1 MQSLWQDVR
10 YGSRLMWRNPGF
22 SLAAI
27 FTLALGIGA
36 NSAIFSLVNVLSL
49 KPLHYH
55 DASRVT
61 FVLGWDIDE
70 NEMRFNLHHADYLD
84 LQRDAKSF
92 QELAGYTHL
101 SANLT
106 DGDIPDRVQAYRV
119 TPNTFT
125 MLGVSAQVGRAF
137 DASDVAGGRLD
148 IAVISHALWQRRFGG
163 DAGVI
168 GRQIVVNDEP
178 KEIVAVM
185 PPRFE
190 FPVFNFKGDL
200 WMPSQLRGS
209 ERGQRGQFG
218 SLAIVGRLRDGVA
231 YAQAQSEVDLLMRG
245 YAERYSNSN
254 RGIGARVIEMGKL
267 GDMQA
272 RPAWIILL
280 VTVAM
285 VLLLAC
291 ANVANLLL
299 ARGAARQ
306 RELAVRAAIGASR
319 RRIGRQMIVEGALL
333 ALGGGMVG
341 VAIAYVALAALRAS
355 LPDVVRTTLPN
366 VDGIGVDAATL
377 GYTLTVSLLTS
388 VIFGAL
394 PAWRASRDR
403 FEDALKESAAA
414 GGSRSARRL
423 RSALVVGEVALAT
436 MLLVAAG
443 LLARSYSGL
452 NQVNP
457 GFDPEGVMTMAMS
470 LPASRYDDI
479 ATRDRFY
486 EQVLARTMA
495 LPGVASAGL
504 VNTLPFSTYG
514 DGTTITFDGARAPQP
529 GRYPVVSFRVVSDR
543 YFETMRI
550 PVIGGRMFDRRDTR
564 GGAAVAIVNQ
574 VFAHRHFA
582 DRSAIGQRILDEN
595 AWGRLDKDA
604 LSRLGREQQ
613 PWLTIVGIVG
623 DVRHSN
629 LWDSVRPEV
638 YVPMSQAAPAMMML
652 AARTPARPEDL
663 TAPIRDAIRAIDP
676 AQPVYHVKTLDTLVA
691 ESMELQ
697 RVSAA
702 TVTLFSAVALMLA
715 AVGIY
720 GVVSYGVSQQ
730 TREFGVRMALGAT
743 PRDVLRQVLRSGGTL
758 VAVGM
763 AIGIA
768 GAAGVSGLLR
778 GVLFGVSPVDPLTYA
793 GVAVVLGLAGVI
805 ACMIPAWRASDTNP
819 VNALR
824 MD

>member
-1 MQSLWQDVR
+1 MQSLLQDVR
-10 YGSRLMWRNPGF
+10 YGARLIWRNPVF
-22 SLAAI
+22 SLTAI
-27 FTLALGIGA
+27 VTLALGIGA
-36 NSAIFSLVNVLSL
+36 NSAIFSAVNALTR
-49 KPLHYH
+49 KPLAYH
-55 DASRVT
+55 DPSRVT
-61 FVLGWDIDE
+61 FVLAWDLDE
-70 NEMRFNLHHADYLD
+70 NEMRFNLHHLEYLD
-84 LQRDAKSF
+84 LQRDATSF
-92 QELAGYTHL
+92 QELAGYTYL

-106 DGDIPDRVQAYRV
+106 GGDIPDRVQAYRV

-125 MLGVSAQVGRAF
+125 MLGVNALVGRAF
-137 DASDVAGGRLD
+137 DASEVAGGRTD

-200 WMPSQLRGS
+200 WVPSQLRGW
-209 ERGQRGQFG
+209 ERGQRAQFG
-218 SLAIVGRLRDGVA
+218 LLTVVGRLRDGVT

-245 YAERYSNSN
+245 YAKRYSDTD
-254 RGIGARVIEMGKL
+254 RGMGARVIEMGRL
-267 GDMQA
+267 GDMTA
-272 RPAWIILL
+272 GPAAIILL
-280 VTVAM
+280 VTVAT

-319 RRIGRQMIVEGALL
+319 LRIGRQMIVEGALL
-333 ALGGGMVG
+333 ALGGGMFG
-341 VAIAYVALAALRAS
+341 VAIAYVMLAALRAA
-355 LPDVVRTTLPN
+355 LPDLVLTTVPN
-366 VDGIGVDAATL
+366 VHEIGVDAATL
-377 GYTLTVSLLTS
+377 GYTLAVSLLTS
-388 VIFGAL
+388 VIVGVL

-403 FEDALKESAAA
+403 FDALKESASA
-414 GGSRSARRL
+414 GGSRNARRL
-423 RSALVVGEVALAT
+423 RSVLVVAEVALAT

-443 LLARSYSGL
+443 LLARSYTGL
-452 NQVNP
+452 HQVNP
-457 GFDPEGVMTMAMS
+457 GFDPDGVMTMAMT
-470 LPASRYDDI
+470 LPESRYREI
-479 ATRDRFY
+479 ETRDRFY

-495 LPGVASAGL
+495 LPGVASAGF
-504 VNTLPFSTYG
+504 VNTLPFSTYD
-514 DGTTITFDGARAPQP
+514 DGTTITFDGAPAPP
-529 GRYPVVSFRVVSDR
+529 SGRDPVVSFRVVSDR

-550 PVIGGRMFDRRDTR
+550 PAIGGRMFDRRDTR
-564 GGAAVAIVNQ
+564 NGALVAIVNQ

-582 DRSAIGQRILDEN
+582 DRSAIGQRIYDESV
-595 AWGRLDKDA
+595 W
-604 LSRLGREQQ
+604 SRFAPKSLAADYT

-629 LWDSVRPEV
+629 LWDTVRPEV
-638 YVPMSQAAPAMMML
+638 YLPMSQAAPAIMML
-652 AARTPARPEDL
+652 AARTSARPEDL

-676 AQPVYHVKTLDTLVA
+676 TQPVYHVKTMDTLVA

-702 TVTLFSAVALMLA
+702 MVTLFSAVALMLA
-715 AVGIY
+715 AIGIY
-720 GVVSYGVSQQ
+720 GVVSYGVIQQ

-758 VAVGM
+758 VAVGVV
-763 AIGIA
+763 IGIA

-778 GVLFGVSPVDPLTYA
+778 GALFGVSPMDPLTYA
-793 GVAVVLGLAGVI
+793 GVAVVLGVAGVI
-805 ACMIPAWRASDTNP
+805 ACMVPAWRASGTNP
-819 VNALR
+819 LNALR
-824 MD
+824 AE

>member
-1 MQSLWQDVR
+1 MQSLLQDVR
-10 YGSRLMWRNPGF
+10 YGARLIWRNPGF

-27 FTLALGIGA
+27 ATLALGIGA
-36 NSAIFSLVNVLSL
+36 NSAIFSVVNALTR
-49 KPLHYH
+49 KPLAYH
-55 DASRVT
+55 DPSRVT
-61 FVLGWDIDE
+61 FVLAWDLDE
-70 NEMRFNLHHADYLD
+70 NEMRFNLHHLEYLD
-84 LQRDAKSF
+84 LQRDATSF
-92 QELAGYTHL
+92 QELAGYTYL

-106 DGDIPDRVQAYRV
+106 GGDIPDRVQAYRV

-125 MLGVSAQVGRAF
+125 MLGVSALVGRAF
-137 DASDVAGGRLD
+137 DASEVAGGRTD

-200 WMPSQLRGS
+200 WVPSQLRGW
-209 ERGQRGQFG
+209 ERGQRAQFG
-218 SLAIVGRLRDGVA
+218 LLTVVGRLRDGVT

-245 YAERYSNSN
+245 YAKRYSDTD
-254 RGIGARVIEMGKL
+254 RGMGARVIEMGRL
-267 GDMQA
+267 GDMTA
-272 RPAWIILL
+272 GPAAIILL

-319 RRIGRQMIVEGALL
+319 LRIGRQMIVEGALL
-333 ALGGGMVG
+333 ALGGGMFG
-341 VAIAYVALAALRAS
+341 VAIAYVMLAALRAA
-355 LPDVVRTTLPN
+355 LPDLVLTTVPN
-366 VDGIGVDAATL
+366 VHEIGVDAATL
-377 GYTLTVSLLTS
+377 GYTLAVSLLTS
-388 VIFGAL
+388 VIVGVL

-403 FEDALKESAAA
+403 FDALKESASA
-414 GGSRSARRL
+414 GGSRNARRL
-423 RSALVVGEVALAT
+423 RSVLVVAEVALAT

-443 LLARSYSGL
+443 LLARSYTGL
-452 NQVNP
+452 HQVNP
-457 GFDPEGVMTMAMS
+457 GFDPDGVMTMAMT
-470 LPASRYDDI
+470 LPESRYREI
-479 ATRDRFY
+479 ETRDRFY

-495 LPGVASAGL
+495 LPGVASAGF
-504 VNTLPFSTYG
+504 VNTLPFSTYD
-514 DGTTITFDGARAPQP
+514 DGTTITFDGAPAPP
-529 GRYPVVSFRVVSDR
+529 SGRDPVVSFRVVSDR

-550 PVIGGRMFDRRDTR
+550 PAIGGRMFDRRDTR
-564 GGAAVAIVNQ
+564 NGALVAIVNQ

-582 DRSAIGQRILDEN
+582 DRSAIGQRIYDESV
-595 AWGRLDKDA
+595 W
-604 LSRLGREQQ
+604 SRFAPKSLAADYT

-623 DVRHSN
+623 EVRHSN
-629 LWDSVRPEV
+629 LWDTVRPEV
-638 YVPMSQAAPAMMML
+638 YLPMSQAAPAMMML
-652 AARTPARPEDL
+652 AARTSARPEDL

-676 AQPVYHVKTLDTLVA
+676 TQPVYHVKTMDTLVA

-702 TVTLFSAVALMLA
+702 MVTLFSAVALMLA
-715 AVGIY
+715 AIGIY
-720 GVVSYGVSQQ
+720 GVVSYGVIQQ

-758 VAVGM
+758 VAVGVV
-763 AIGIA
+763 IGIA
-768 GAAGVSGLLR
+768 GAVGVSGLLR
-778 GVLFGVSPVDPLTYA
+778 GALFGVSPMDPLTYA
-793 GVAVVLGLAGVI
+793 GVAVVLGVAGVI
-805 ACMIPAWRASDTNP
+805 ACMVPAWRASGTNP
-819 VNALR
+819 LNALR
-824 MD
+824 AE

>member
-1 MQSLWQDVR
+1 MQSLLQDVR
-10 YGSRLMWRNPGF
+10 YGSRLMWRNPVF
-22 SLAAI
+22 SLTAI
-27 FTLALGIGA
+27 VTLALGIGA
-36 NSAIFSLVNVLSL
+36 NSAIFSAVNALTR
-49 KPLHYH
+49 KPLAYH
-55 DASRVT
+55 DPSRVT
-61 FVLGWDIDE
+61 FVLGWDLDA
-70 NEMRFNLHHADYLD
+70 NEMRFGLHHAEYLD

-92 QELAGYTHL
+92 QELAGYTYL

-106 DGDIPDRVQAYRV
+106 GGDIPDRVQAYRV
-119 TPNTFT
+119 TPNTFS
-125 MLGVSAQVGRAF
+125 MLGANALVGRAF
-137 DASDVAGGRLD
+137 DARQVAGGRTD

-200 WMPSQLRGS
+200 WVPSQLRGW
-209 ERGQRGQFG
+209 ERGQRDQFG
-218 SLAIVGRLRDGVA
+218 GLTIVGRLRDGVT

-245 YAERYSNSN
+245 YAKRYFDSD
-254 RGIGARVIEMGKL
+254 RGMGARVIEMGRL
-267 GDMQA
+267 GDMTA
-272 RPAWIILL
+272 GPAAIILL

-319 RRIGRQMIVEGALL
+319 LRIGRQMFVEGALL
-333 ALGGGMVG
+333 ALGGGLFG
-341 VAIAYVALAALRAS
+341 VAIAYVALAALRAA
-355 LPDVVRTTLPN
+355 LPDLVLTTVPN
-366 VDGIGVDAATL
+366 VGEIGVDAATL
-377 GYTLTVSLLTS
+377 GYTLAISLLTS
-388 VIFGAL
+388 VIVGVL

-403 FEDALKESAAA
+403 FDALKESAAA
-414 GGSRSARRL
+414 GGSSRARRL
-423 RSALVVGEVALAT
+423 RSMLVVAEVALAS

-443 LLARSYSGL
+443 LLARSYTGL

-457 GFDPEGVMTMAMS
+457 GFGPDGVMTMAMT
-470 LPASRYDDI
+470 LPASRYHEI
-479 ATRDRFY
+479 ETRDRFY

-495 LPGVASAGL
+495 LPGVASAGF
-504 VNTLPFSTYG
+504 VNTLPFSTYD
-514 DGTTITFDGARAPQP
+514 DGTTITFEGAPSP
-529 GRYPVVSFRVVSDR
+529 PSGHDPVVSFRVVSDR

-550 PVIGGRMFDRRDTR
+550 PAIGGRMFDRRDTR
-564 GGAAVAIVNQ
+564 NGALVAIVNQ

-582 DRSAIGQRILDEN
+582 DRSAIGQRIYDESV
-595 AWGRLDKDA
+595 W
-604 LSRLGREQQ
+604 SRFAPKSLAADYT

-629 LWDSVRPEV
+629 LWDTVRPEV
-638 YVPMSQAAPAMMML
+638 YLPMSQAAPTIMML
-652 AARTPARPEDL
+652 AARTSARPEDL
-663 TAPIRDAIRAIDP
+663 TAQIRDAIRAIDP

-691 ESMELQ
+691 DSMGLQ

-702 TVTLFSAVALMLA
+702 MVTLFSAVALMLA
-715 AVGIY
+715 AIGIY

-743 PRDVLRQVLRSGGTL
+743 PRDVLHQVLRSGGTL
-758 VAVGM
+758 VGVGVV
-763 AIGIA
+763 IGIA

-778 GVLFGVSPVDPLTYA
+778 GALFGVNPMDPLTYA

-805 ACMIPAWRASDTNP
+805 ACMVPAWRASGTNP
-819 VNALR
+819 LNALR
-824 MD
+824 AE

>member
-10 YGSRLMWRNPGF
+10 YGWRLMWRNPGF

-27 FTLALGIGA
+27 VTLALGIGA
-36 NSAIFSLVNVLSL
+36 NSAIFSVVNALTL
-49 KPLHYH
+49 KPLPYH
-55 DASRVT
+55 DPSRVT
-61 FVLGWDIDE
+61 FVLGWDLDD

-84 LQRDAKSF
+84 LQRGAKSF
-92 QELAGYTHL
+92 QEMAGYTYL

-106 DGDIPDRVQAYRV
+106 GGDVPDRVQAYRV

-125 MLGVSAQVGRAF
+125 MLGVNALIGRAF
-137 DASDVAGGRLD
+137 DANDVAGGRTD

-200 WMPSQLRGS
+200 WVPSQLLGW
-209 ERGQRGQFG
+209 ERGQRAQFG
-218 SLAIVGRLRDGVA
+218 SLAIVGRLRDGVS

-245 YAERYSNSN
+245 IAGRSPDNN
-254 RGIGARVIEMGKL
+254 RGMGARVIEMGRL
-267 GDMQA
+267 GDMTA
-272 RPAWIILL
+272 GPAAIILL

-319 RRIGRQMIVEGALL
+319 LRIGRQMFVEGALL
-333 ALGGGMVG
+333 ALGGGLFG

-355 LPDVVRTTLPN
+355 LPDLVLTTAPN
-366 VDGIGVDAATL
+366 VFEIGVDAATL
-377 GYTLTVSLLTS
+377 GYTLAVSLLTS
-388 VIFGAL
+388 VIVGVL

-403 FEDALKESAAA
+403 FDALKESGSA

-423 RSALVVGEVALAT
+423 RSVLVVGEVALAT
-436 MLLVAAG
+436 TLLVAAG
-443 LLARSYSGL
+443 LLARSYTGL
-452 NQVNP
+452 SQVNP
-457 GFDPEGVMTMAMS
+457 GFDPDGVMTMAMT
-470 LPASRYDDI
+470 LPESRYPEI

-495 LPGVASAGL
+495 LPGVVSAGF
-504 VNTLPFSTYG
+504 VNMLPFSTYD
-514 DGTTITFDGARAPQP
+514 DGTAITIDGAPAPPP
-529 GRYPVVSFRVVSDR
+529 GRAPVVSFRVVSDR

-550 PVIGGRMFDRRDTR
+550 PAIGGRMFDRRDTR
-564 GGAAVAIVNQ
+564 DGAPVAIVNQ

-582 DRSAIGQRILDEN
+582 DRSAIGQRIHDDN
-595 AWGRLDKDA
+595 AWGRNWVRGEPD
-604 LSRLGREQQ
+604 

-629 LWDSVRPEV
+629 LWDTVRPEV
-638 YVPMSQAAPAMMML
+638 YLPMSQAAPGMMML
-652 AARTPARPEDL
+652 AARTSARPEDL

-691 ESMELQ
+691 ESLELQ
-697 RVSAA
+697 RISAA
-702 TVTLFSAVALMLA
+702 LVTLFSAVALMLA
-715 AVGIY
+715 AIGIY
-720 GVVSYGVSQQ
+720 GVVSYGVIQQ

-758 VAVGM
+758 VGVGVV
-763 AIGIA
+763 IGIA
-768 GAAGVSGLLR
+768 GAAGVSGSLR
-778 GVLFGVSPVDPLTYA
+778 GALVGISPMDPLTYA

-805 ACMIPAWRASDTNP
+805 ACMVPAWRASGTNP
-819 VNALR
+819 LNALR
-824 MD
+824 TE

>member
-1 MQSLWQDVR
+1 VQSLLQDVR
-10 YGSRLMWRNPGF
+10 YGARLIWRNPVF
-22 SLAAI
+22 SLTAI
-27 FTLALGIGA
+27 VTLALGIGA
-36 NSAIFSLVNVLSL
+36 NSAIFSAVNALTR
-49 KPLHYH
+49 KPLAYH
-55 DASRVT
+55 DPSRVT
-61 FVLGWDIDE
+61 FVLAWDLDE
-70 NEMRFNLHHADYLD
+70 NEMRFNLHHLEYLD
-84 LQRDAKSF
+84 LQRDATSF
-92 QELAGYTHL
+92 QELAGYTYL

-106 DGDIPDRVQAYRV
+106 GGDIPDRVQAYRV

-125 MLGVSAQVGRAF
+125 MLGVSALVGRAF
-137 DASDVAGGRLD
+137 DASEVAGGRTD

-200 WMPSQLRGS
+200 WVPSQLRGW
-209 ERGQRGQFG
+209 ERGQRAQFG
-218 SLAIVGRLRDGVA
+218 LLTVVGRLRDGVT

-245 YAERYSNSN
+245 YAKRYSDTD
-254 RGIGARVIEMGKL
+254 RGMGARVIEMGRL
-267 GDMQA
+267 GDMTA
-272 RPAWIILL
+272 GPAAIILL
-280 VTVAM
+280 VTVAT

-319 RRIGRQMIVEGALL
+319 LRIGRQMIVEGALL
-333 ALGGGMVG
+333 ALGGGMFG
-341 VAIAYVALAALRAS
+341 VAIAYVMLAALRAA
-355 LPDVVRTTLPN
+355 LPDLVLTTVPN
-366 VDGIGVDAATL
+366 VHEIGVDAATL
-377 GYTLTVSLLTS
+377 GYTLAVSLLTS
-388 VIFGAL
+388 VIVGVL

-403 FEDALKESAAA
+403 FDALKESASA
-414 GGSRSARRL
+414 GGSRNARRL
-423 RSALVVGEVALAT
+423 RSVLVVAEVALAT

-443 LLARSYSGL
+443 LLARSYTGL
-452 NQVNP
+452 HQVNP
-457 GFDPEGVMTMAMS
+457 GFDPDGVMTMAMT
-470 LPASRYDDI
+470 LPESRYREI
-479 ATRDRFY
+479 ETRDRFY

-495 LPGVASAGL
+495 LPGVASAGF
-504 VNTLPFSTYG
+504 VNTLPFSTYD
-514 DGTTITFDGARAPQP
+514 DGTTITFDGAPAPP
-529 GRYPVVSFRVVSDR
+529 SGHDPVVSFRVVSDR

-550 PVIGGRMFDRRDTR
+550 PAIGGRMFDRRDTR
-564 GGAAVAIVNQ
+564 NGALVAIVNQ

-582 DRSAIGQRILDEN
+582 DRSAIGQRIYDESV
-595 AWGRLDKDA
+595 W
-604 LSRLGREQQ
+604 SRFAPKSLAADYT

-629 LWDSVRPEV
+629 LWDTVRPEV
-638 YVPMSQAAPAMMML
+638 YLPMSQAAPAIMML
-652 AARTPARPEDL
+652 AARTSARPEDL

-676 AQPVYHVKTLDTLVA
+676 TQPVYHVKTMDTLVA

-702 TVTLFSAVALMLA
+702 MVTLFSAVALMLA
-715 AVGIY
+715 AIGIY
-720 GVVSYGVSQQ
+720 GVVSYGVIQQ

-758 VAVGM
+758 VAVGVV
-763 AIGIA
+763 IGIA

-778 GVLFGVSPVDPLTYA
+778 GALFGVSPMDPLTYA
-793 GVAVVLGLAGVI
+793 GVAVVLGVAGVI
-805 ACMIPAWRASDTNP
+805 ACMVPAWRASGTNP
-819 VNALR
+819 LNALR
-824 MD
+824 AE

>member
-1 MQSLWQDVR
+1 
-10 YGSRLMWRNPGF
+10 MWRNPVF
-22 SLAAI
+22 SLTAI
-27 FTLALGIGA
+27 VTLALGIGA

-55 DASRVT
+55 DPSRVT
-61 FVLGWDIDE
+61 FVLGWDLEE
-70 NEMRFNLHHADYLD
+70 NEMRFNLHHAEYLD

-106 DGDIPDRVQAYRV
+106 GGDIPDRVQAYRV

-125 MLGVSAQVGRAF
+125 MLGVDALVGRAF
-137 DASDVAGGRLD
+137 DARDVAGGRTD

-168 GRQIVVNDEP
+168 GKQIVVNDEP

-190 FPVFNFKGDL
+190 FPVYNFKGDL
-200 WMPSQLRGS
+200 WVPSQLRGS
-209 ERGQRGQFG
+209 ERGQRGQFT
-218 SLAIVGRLRDGVA
+218 SLTIVGRLRDGVT

-245 YAERYSNSN
+245 YDEQYPDAS
-254 RGIGARVIEMGKL
+254 RGMGARVIEMGKL
-267 GDMQA
+267 GDMQSG
-272 RPAWIILL
+272 PAALILL

-319 RRIGRQMIVEGALL
+319 LRIGRQMIVEGALL
-333 ALGGGMVG
+333 ALGGGMFG

-355 LPDVVRTTLPN
+355 LPDAALTTLPN
-366 VDGIGVDAATL
+366 VNEIGVDAATL
-377 GYTLTVSLLTS
+377 GYTLAVSLLTS
-388 VIFGAL
+388 VIFGVL

-403 FEDALKESAAA
+403 FEGALKESASA

-423 RSALVVGEVALAT
+423 RSLLVVAEVALAT

-457 GFDPEGVMTMAMS
+457 GFDPDGVMTMAMT
-470 LPASRYDDI
+470 LPASRYHGI
-479 ATRDRFY
+479 ETRDRFY

-504 VNTLPFSTYG
+504 VNNLPFSTYAE
-514 DGTTITFDGARAPQP
+514 GTSMTIDGAPAPQP
-529 GRYPVVSFRVVSDR
+529 GREPVVSFRVVSDR

-550 PVIGGRMFDRRDTR
+550 PAIGGRMFDRRDTR
-564 GGAAVAIVNQ
+564 GGAHVAIVNQ
-574 VFAHRHFA
+574 VFASRHFA
-582 DRSAIGQRILDEN
+582 GRSAIGQRIVDEN
-595 AWGRLDKDA
+595 VW
-604 LSRLGREQQ
+604 SRFAPKSFAADQT

-629 LWDSVRPEV
+629 LWDTVRPEV
-638 YVPMSQAAPAMMML
+638 YLPMSQAAPAIMML
-652 AARTPARPEDL
+652 AARTSARPEDL
-663 TAPIRDAIRAIDP
+663 TASIRDAIRAIDP
-676 AQPVYHVKTLDTLVA
+676 AQSVYYVKTLDTLVA

-697 RVSAA
+697 RISAA
-702 TVTLFSAVALMLA
+702 MVTLFSAVALMLA
-715 AVGIY
+715 AIGIY

-758 VAVGM
+758 VGVGVV
-763 AIGIA
+763 IGIA

-778 GVLFGVSPVDPLTYA
+778 GALFGVSPMDPLTYA

-805 ACMIPAWRASDTNP
+805 ACMVPAWRASGTNP
-819 VNALR
+819 LNALR
-824 MD
+824 AE

>member
-10 YGSRLMWRNPGF
+10 YGSRLMWRSPGF

-27 FTLALGIGA
+27 VTLALGIGA
-36 NSAIFSLVNVLSL
+36 NSAIFSVVNALTL
-49 KPLHYH
+49 KPLPYH
-55 DASRVT
+55 DPSRVA
-61 FVLGWDIDE
+61 FVLGWDVLE
-70 NEMRFNLHHADYLD
+70 NEMRFQLHYAEFHD

-92 QELAGYTHL
+92 QELAGYSYL

-106 DGDIPDRVQAYRV
+106 GGDIPDRVQAYRV

-125 MLGVSAQVGRAF
+125 MLGVNALVGRAF
-137 DASDVAGGRLD
+137 DATEVAGGRID

-190 FPVFNFKGDL
+190 FPVYNFKGDL
-200 WMPSQLRGS
+200 WVPSQLRGS
-209 ERGQRGQFG
+209 ERGQRAQFT
-218 SLAIVGRLRDGVA
+218 SLTIVGRLRDGVT

-245 YAERYSNSN
+245 YDEQYPDAS
-254 RGIGARVIEMGKL
+254 RGVGARVIEMSKL
-267 GDMQA
+267 GDMKA
-272 RPAWIILL
+272 GPAALILL

-319 RRIGRQMIVEGALL
+319 LRIGRQMIVEGALL
-333 ALGGGMVG
+333 ALGGGTAG
-341 VAIAYVALAALRAS
+341 VAIAFVALAAFRAA
-355 LPDVVRTTLPN
+355 LPDLVLTTAPN
-366 VDGIGVDAATL
+366 VDAIGVDAATL
-377 GYTLTVSLLTS
+377 GYTLAMSLLTS
-388 VIFGAL
+388 VIVGVL

-403 FEDALKESAAA
+403 FDALKESASA
-414 GGSRSARRL
+414 GGSRGARRL
-423 RSALVVGEVALAT
+423 RSVLVVGEVALAT

-443 LLARSYSGL
+443 LLARSYTGL

-457 GFDPEGVMTMAMS
+457 GFDPDGVMTLAMT
-470 LPASRYDDI
+470 LPESRYHGI
-479 ATRDRFY
+479 ETRARFY
-486 EQVLARTMA
+486 EQVLARTTA
-495 LPGVASAGL
+495 LPGVASAGF
-504 VNTLPFSTYG
+504 VNTLPFSTYH
-514 DGTTITFDGARAPQP
+514 DGTTITIDGAPAPQP
-529 GRYPVVSFRVVSDR
+529 GRAPVVSFRVVSDR

-550 PVIGGRMFDRRDTR
+550 PAIGGRLFDRRDTR
-564 GGAAVAIVNQ
+564 GGAHVAIVNQ
-574 VFAHRHFA
+574 VFASRHFA
-582 DRSAIGQRILDEN
+582 GRSAIGQRIVDEN
-595 AWGRLDKDA
+595 AWGRLDEDA
-604 LSRLGREQQ
+604 LRRLGGDQT

-629 LWDSVRPEV
+629 LWDTVRPEV
-638 YVPMSQAAPAMMML
+638 YLPLSQAAPAMMML
-652 AARTPARPEDL
+652 AARTSATPEDL

-697 RVSAA
+697 RISSAL
-702 TVTLFSAVALMLA
+702 VTLFSTVALMLA
-715 AVGIY
+715 AIGIY
-720 GVVSYGVSQQ
+720 SVVSYGVIQQ
-730 TREFGVRMALGAT
+730 TREFGVRIALGAT

-758 VAVGM
+758 VGVGVV
-763 AIGIA
+763 IGIV

-778 GVLFGVSPVDPLTYA
+778 GALFGVSPVDPLTYA

-805 ACMIPAWRASDTNP
+805 ACMVPAWRASDTNP

-824 MD
+824 ME

>member
-1 MQSLWQDVR
+1 MRSLWQDVR

-22 SLAAI
+22 ALAAI
-27 FTLALGIGA
+27 VTLALGIGA
-36 NSAIFSLVNVLSL
+36 NSAIFSLVNALTL

-55 DASRVT
+55 DPSRVT
-61 FVLGWDIDE
+61 FVLGWDVEE
-70 NEMRFNLHHADYLD
+70 NEMRFNLHHAEYLD

-92 QELAGYTHL
+92 QELAGYTYL

-106 DGDIPDRVQAYRV
+106 GGDIPDRVQAYRV

-125 MLGVSAQVGRAF
+125 MLGVDALVGRAF
-137 DASDVAGGRLD
+137 DAREVAGGRID

-168 GRQIVVNDEP
+168 GKQIVVNDEP

-200 WMPSQLRGS
+200 WVPSQLRGS
-209 ERGQRGQFG
+209 ERGQPAQFL
-218 SLAIVGRLRDGVA
+218 SLTIVGRLRDGVA

-245 YAERYSNSN
+245 YAERYH
-254 RGIGARVIEMGKL
+254 GGLGARVIEMGKL

-272 RPAWIILL
+272 GPAAIILL

-319 RRIGRQMIVEGALL
+319 LRIGRQMIVEGALL
-333 ALGGGMVG
+333 SLGGGMVG

-355 LPDVVRTTLPN
+355 LPDAVLTTVPN
-366 VDGIGVDAATL
+366 VDEIGVDAATL
-377 GYTLTVSLLTS
+377 GHTLAVSLLTS
-388 VIFGAL
+388 VVFGVL

-403 FEDALKESAAA
+403 FEGALKESASA
-414 GGSRSARRL
+414 GGSRRARRL
-423 RSALVVGEVALAT
+423 RSVLVVGEVALAT

-443 LLARSYSGL
+443 LLARSYTGL

-457 GFDPEGVMTMAMS
+457 GFDPGGVMTMAMT
-470 LPASRYDDI
+470 LPASRYHEI
-479 ATRDRFY
+479 ETRDRFY

-504 VNTLPFSTYG
+504 VNTLPFSTYD
-514 DGTTITFDGARAPQP
+514 DGTSIKFDGAPAPQP
-529 GRYPVVSFRVVSDR
+529 GREPVVSFRVVSDR

-550 PVIGGRMFDRRDTR
+550 PAIGGRLFDRRDTR
-564 GGAAVAIVNQ
+564 GGALVAIVNQ

-582 DRSAIGQRILDEN
+582 DRSAIGQRIADDNVWSRLDEDT
-595 AWGRLDKDA
+595 R
-604 LSRLGREQQ
+604 SRLGGDQT

-629 LWDSVRPEV
+629 LSDALRPEV

-652 AARTPARPEDL
+652 AARTSARPQDL

-697 RVSAA
+697 RISAA
-702 TVTLFSAVALMLA
+702 MVTLFSAVALMLA
-715 AVGIY
+715 AIGIY

-758 VAVGM
+758 VGVGIV
-763 AIGIA
+763 IGIA

-778 GVLFGVSPVDPLTYA
+778 GALFGVSPVDPLTYA

-805 ACMIPAWRASDTNP
+805 ACMVPAWRASGTNP

-824 MD
+824 ME

>member
-1 MQSLWQDVR
+1 VQSLLQDVR
-10 YGSRLMWRNPGF
+10 YGARLIWRNPVF
-22 SLAAI
+22 SLTAI
-27 FTLALGIGA
+27 VTLALGIGA
-36 NSAIFSLVNVLSL
+36 NSAIFSAVNALTR
-49 KPLHYH
+49 KPLAYH
-55 DASRVT
+55 DPSRVT
-61 FVLGWDIDE
+61 FVLAWDLDE
-70 NEMRFNLHHADYLD
+70 NEMRFNLHHLEYLD
-84 LQRDAKSF
+84 LQRDATSF
-92 QELAGYTHL
+92 QELAGYTYL

-106 DGDIPDRVQAYRV
+106 GGDIPDRVQAYRV

-125 MLGVSAQVGRAF
+125 MLGVSALVGRAF
-137 DASDVAGGRLD
+137 DASEVAGGRTD

-200 WMPSQLRGS
+200 WVPSQLRGW
-209 ERGQRGQFG
+209 ERGQRAQFG
-218 SLAIVGRLRDGVA
+218 LLTVVGRLRDGVT

-245 YAERYSNSN
+245 YAKRYSDTD
-254 RGIGARVIEMGKL
+254 RGMGARVIEMGRL
-267 GDMQA
+267 GDMTA
-272 RPAWIILL
+272 GPAAIILL
-280 VTVAM
+280 VTVAT

-319 RRIGRQMIVEGALL
+319 LRIGRQMIVEGALL
-333 ALGGGMVG
+333 ALGGGMFG
-341 VAIAYVALAALRAS
+341 VAIAYVMLAALRAA
-355 LPDVVRTTLPN
+355 LPDLVLTTVPN
-366 VDGIGVDAATL
+366 VHEIGVDAATL
-377 GYTLTVSLLTS
+377 GYTLAVSLLTS
-388 VIFGAL
+388 VIVGVL

-403 FEDALKESAAA
+403 FDALKESASA
-414 GGSRSARRL
+414 GGSRNARRL
-423 RSALVVGEVALAT
+423 RSVLVVAEVALAT

-443 LLARSYSGL
+443 LLARSYTGL
-452 NQVNP
+452 HQVNP
-457 GFDPEGVMTMAMS
+457 GFDPDGVMTMAMT
-470 LPASRYDDI
+470 LPESRYREI
-479 ATRDRFY
+479 ETRDRFY

-495 LPGVASAGL
+495 LPGVASAGF
-504 VNTLPFSTYG
+504 VNTLPFSTYD
-514 DGTTITFDGARAPQP
+514 DGTTITFDGAPAPP
-529 GRYPVVSFRVVSDR
+529 SGRDPVVSFRVVSDR

-550 PVIGGRMFDRRDTR
+550 PAIGGRMFDRRDTR
-564 GGAAVAIVNQ
+564 NGALVAIVNQ

-582 DRSAIGQRILDEN
+582 DRSAIGQRIYDESV
-595 AWGRLDKDA
+595 W
-604 LSRLGREQQ
+604 SRFAPKSLAADYT

-623 DVRHSN
+623 EVRHSN
-629 LWDSVRPEV
+629 LWDTVRPEV
-638 YVPMSQAAPAMMML
+638 YLPMSQAAPAMMML
-652 AARTPARPEDL
+652 AARTSARPEDL

-676 AQPVYHVKTLDTLVA
+676 TQPVYHVKTMDTLVA

-702 TVTLFSAVALMLA
+702 MVTLFSAVALMLA
-715 AVGIY
+715 AIGIY
-720 GVVSYGVSQQ
+720 GVVSYGVIQQ

-758 VAVGM
+758 VAVGVV
-763 AIGIA
+763 IGIA

-778 GVLFGVSPVDPLTYA
+778 GALFGVSPMDPLTYA

-805 ACMIPAWRASDTNP
+805 ACMAPAWRASGTNP
-819 VNALR
+819 LNALR
-824 MD
+824 AE

>member
-1 MQSLWQDVR
+1 MHSLWQDVR

-22 SLAAI
+22 SLVAI
-27 FTLALGIGA
+27 ATLALGIGA
-36 NSAIFSLVNVLSL
+36 NSAIFSVVNALTL
-49 KPLHYH
+49 KPLAYH
-55 DASRVT
+55 DPSRVT
-61 FVLGWDIDE
+61 FVLAWDLDA
-70 NEMRFNLHHADYLD
+70 NEMRFALHHAEYLE

-92 QELAGYTHL
+92 QELAGYTYL

-106 DGDIPDRVQAYRV
+106 GGDVPDRVQAYGV

-125 MLGVSAQVGRAF
+125 MLGVDALVGRAF
-137 DASDVAGGRLD
+137 DASEVAGGRTD

-168 GRQIVVNDEP
+168 GKEIVVNDEP

-200 WMPSQLRGS
+200 WVPSQLRGW
-209 ERGQRGQFG
+209 ERGQRAQFG
-218 SLAIVGRLRDGVA
+218 LLTVVGRLRDGVD

-245 YAERYSNSN
+245 YAKRDFEGN
-254 RGIGARVIEMGKL
+254 RGMGARVIEMGKL
-267 GDMQA
+267 GEMTA
-272 RPAWIILL
+272 GPAAIILL

-319 RRIGRQMIVEGALL
+319 FRIGRQMFVEGALL
-333 ALGGGMVG
+333 ALGGGLFG
-341 VAIAYVALAALRAS
+341 VAIAYVTLAALRAS
-355 LPDVVRTTLPN
+355 LPDLVLTTAPN
-366 VDGIGVDAATL
+366 VYEIGIDAATL
-377 GYTLTVSLLTS
+377 GYTLAVSLLTS
-388 VIFGAL
+388 VIVGVL

-403 FEDALKESAAA
+403 FDALKESAAA

-423 RSALVVGEVALAT
+423 RSVLVVGEVALAT
-436 MLLVAAG
+436 TLLVAAG
-443 LLARSYSGL
+443 LLARSYTGL
-452 NQVNP
+452 SQVNP
-457 GFDPEGVMTMAMS
+457 GFDPDGVMTMAMT
-470 LPASRYDDI
+470 LPESRYHEI
-479 ATRDRFY
+479 ETRDRFY

-495 LPGVASAGL
+495 LPGVASAGF
-504 VNTLPFSTYG
+504 VNTLPFSTYD
-514 DGTTITFDGARAPQP
+514 DGTTITVDGAPVPQS
-529 GRYPVVSFRVVSDR
+529 GHDPVVSFRVVSDR

-550 PVIGGRMFDRRDTR
+550 PAIGGRMFDRRDTR
-564 GGAAVAIVNQ
+564 NGALVAIVNQ
-574 VFAHRHFA
+574 VFANRHFA
-582 DRSAIGQRILDEN
+582 DRSAIGQRFVDENVWSRLDE
-595 AWGRLDKDA
+595 DA
-604 LSRLGREQQ
+604 LSRLSGEQQ

-629 LWDSVRPEV
+629 LWDSVRPEI
-638 YVPMSQAAPAMMML
+638 YLPMSQAAPERMML
-652 AARTPARPEDL
+652 AARTSARPEDL

-676 AQPVYHVKTLDTLVA
+676 AQPVYHVKTLDTLVG

-702 TVTLFSAVALMLA
+702 LVTLFSAVALMLA
-715 AVGIY
+715 AIGIY

-743 PRDVLRQVLRSGGTL
+743 PRDVLHQVLRSGGML
-758 VAVGM
+758 VGIGVIA
-763 AIGIA
+763 GIA

-778 GVLFGVSPVDPLTYA
+778 GALFGISPMDPLTYG
-793 GVAVVLGLAGVI
+793 GVAVVLGLAGMI
-805 ACMIPAWRASDTNP
+805 ACMVPAWRASGTNP

-824 MD
+824 SE

>member
-1 MQSLWQDVR
+1 MQSLLQDVR
-10 YGSRLMWRNPGF
+10 YGARLIWRNPVF
-22 SLAAI
+22 SLPAI
-27 FTLALGIGA
+27 VTLALGIGA
-36 NSAIFSLVNVLSL
+36 NSAIFSAVNALTR
-49 KPLHYH
+49 KPLAYH
-55 DASRVT
+55 DPSRVT
-61 FVLGWDIDE
+61 FVLGWNLDE

-84 LQRDAKSF
+84 LQRGAKSF
-92 QELAGYTHL
+92 QEMAGYTYL

-106 DGDIPDRVQAYRV
+106 GGDIPDRVQAYRV

-125 MLGVSAQVGRAF
+125 MLGVNALVGRAF
-137 DASDVAGGRLD
+137 DASEVAGGRTD

-200 WMPSQLRGS
+200 WVPSQLRGW
-209 ERGQRGQFG
+209 ERGQRAQFG
-218 SLAIVGRLRDGVA
+218 LLTVVGRLRDGVT

-245 YAERYSNSN
+245 YTKRYSDTD
-254 RGIGARVIEMGKL
+254 RGMGARVIEMGRL
-267 GDMQA
+267 GDMTA
-272 RPAWIILL
+272 GPAAIILL
-280 VTVAM
+280 VTVAT

-319 RRIGRQMIVEGALL
+319 LRIGRQMIVEGALL
-333 ALGGGMVG
+333 ALGGGMFG
-341 VAIAYVALAALRAS
+341 VAIAYVMLAALRAA
-355 LPDVVRTTLPN
+355 LPDLVLTTVPN
-366 VDGIGVDAATL
+366 VHEIGVDAATL
-377 GYTLTVSLLTS
+377 GYTLAVSLLTS
-388 VIFGAL
+388 VIVGVL

-403 FEDALKESAAA
+403 FDALKESASA
-414 GGSRSARRL
+414 GGSRNARRL
-423 RSALVVGEVALAT
+423 RSVLVVAEVALAT

-443 LLARSYSGL
+443 LLARSYTGL
-452 NQVNP
+452 HQVNP
-457 GFDPEGVMTMAMS
+457 GFDPDGVMTMAMT
-470 LPASRYDDI
+470 LPESRYHEI
-479 ATRDRFY
+479 ETRDRFY

-495 LPGVASAGL
+495 LPGVASAGF
-504 VNTLPFSTYG
+504 VNMLPFSTYD
-514 DGTTITFDGARAPQP
+514 DGTGFTIDGAPAPPP
-529 GRYPVVSFRVVSDR
+529 GRGLVASFRVVSDR

-550 PVIGGRMFDRRDTR
+550 PAIGGRMFDRRDTR
-564 GGAAVAIVNQ
+564 NGALVAIVNQ

-582 DRSAIGQRILDEN
+582 DRSAIGQRIYDESV
-595 AWGRLDKDA
+595 W
-604 LSRLGREQQ
+604 SRFAPKSLAADYT

-629 LWDSVRPEV
+629 LWDTVQPEV
-638 YVPMSQAAPAMMML
+638 YLPMSQAAPAMMML
-652 AARTPARPEDL
+652 AARTSARPEDL

-676 AQPVYHVKTLDTLVA
+676 TQPVYHVKTMDTLVA

-702 TVTLFSAVALMLA
+702 MVTLFSAVALMLA
-715 AVGIY
+715 AIGIY
-720 GVVSYGVSQQ
+720 GVVSYGVIQQ

-758 VAVGM
+758 VAVGVV
-763 AIGIA
+763 IGIA

-778 GVLFGVSPVDPLTYA
+778 GALFGVSPMDPLTYA
-793 GVAVVLGLAGVI
+793 GVAVVLSLAGVI
-805 ACMIPAWRASDTNP
+805 ACMVPAWRASGTNP
-819 VNALR
+819 LNALR
-824 MD
+824 AE